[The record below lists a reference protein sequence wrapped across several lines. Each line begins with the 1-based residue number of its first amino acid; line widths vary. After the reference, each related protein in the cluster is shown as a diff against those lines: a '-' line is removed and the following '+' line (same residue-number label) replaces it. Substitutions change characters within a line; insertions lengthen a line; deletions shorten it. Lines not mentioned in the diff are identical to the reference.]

1 MLFKPLLTVYLQLPM
16 VYESQLKGINKKEYG
31 HGTLVHLYN
40 MDIEIRMYF
49 LYFSSSFFKFLD
61 KGKKGLTSS
70 EDVED
75 VGDDNPG
82 QCDEVP
88 QA

>member
-1 MLFKPLLTVYLQLPM
+1 MDM
-16 VYESQLKGINKKEYG
+16 VHPIE
-31 HGTLVHLYN
+31 
-40 MDIEIRMYF
+40 IEIRMYF
-49 LYFSSSFFKFLD
+49 LYFSSSFFKCLD

>member
-1 MLFKPLLTVYLQLPM
+1 M

-61 KGKKGLTSS
+61 KGKKGLTSCGMFKMLVMITQDS
-70 EDVED
+70 VMKC
-75 VGDDNPG
+75 PRPRLTM
-82 QCDEVP
+82 CSSSS
-88 QA
+88 

>member
-1 MLFKPLLTVYLQLPM
+1 M

-49 LYFSSSFFKFLD
+49 LYFSTSFFKCLD
-61 KGKKGLTSS
+61 TGKKGLTSS
-70 EDVED
+70 GMLKMLVMITQDSVMKC
-75 VGDDNPG
+75 PRPRLTM
-82 QCDEVP
+82 CSSSS
-88 QA
+88 